1 MSYHVKIN
9 DSTLLRRRILESS
22 KDIIHVLKGYH
33 RVLDIRDEKR
43 ELAEKL
49 QGVLTELDAEMA
61 KLEKILPEKSLK
73 EVEQYLPKKPT
84 PPKKTTK
91 KSKKAAK
98 KTSKKKA
105 AVVEKPV
112 SELERLEGALSNIEQ
127 RLSQL

>member
-1 MSYHVKIN
+1 MSYHVRIN
-9 DSTLLRRRILESS
+9 DSTILRRRILESS

-49 QGVLTELDAEMA
+49 QGVLSQLDADLI

-73 EVEQYLPKKPT
+73 EVEQYLPKQSPK
-84 PPKKTTK
+84 KKTTK
-91 KSKKAAK
+91 KAVKKGKRPK
-98 KTSKKKA
+98 KEK
-105 AVVEKPV
+105 VEEKPV
-112 SELERLEGALSNIEQ
+112 SELERLEGALSNIEN